1 MNPNQINLSPQSLSN
16 SSNPDKKFYHL
27 KRFVGHLW
35 RGATPRSFAAA
46 VRADFAPMIR
56 VIMNEGGPHKNS
68 GNGGR
73 GYGFVV
79 GGYGDGRGGGYG
91 LGGWGY
97 GAGGGRFG
105 GGGGFGGEGLNYGV
119 G

>member
-1 MNPNQINLSPQSLSN
+1 
-16 SSNPDKKFYHL
+16 
-27 KRFVGHLW
+27 
-35 RGATPRSFAAA
+35 
-46 VRADFAPMIR
+46 
-56 VIMNEGGPHKNS
+56 MNEGGPHKNS

-105 GGGGFGGEGLNYGV
+105 GGGRSVCCFLFFFFKNINSNKFCLFCCELFRIPKTVKIIVYPLCTVYYLGKILNANFVYFL
-119 G
+119 